1 MSHCESPLS
10 LWLETLPNQGVDSER
25 FQLMSASFP
34 RKLGLETLPNSVAL
48 LLLMKLLVKTRLRVR
63 NRFAGRGLS
72 TIAPAFAGATS

>member
-1 MSHCESPLS
+1 
-10 LWLETLPNQGVDSER
+10 
-25 FQLMSASFP
+25 
-34 RKLGLETLPNSVAL
+34 LETLPNSVAL